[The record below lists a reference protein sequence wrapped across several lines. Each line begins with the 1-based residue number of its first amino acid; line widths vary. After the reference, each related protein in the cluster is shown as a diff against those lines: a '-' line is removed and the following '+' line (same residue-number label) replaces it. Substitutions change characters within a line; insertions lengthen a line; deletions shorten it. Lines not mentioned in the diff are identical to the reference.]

1 MAETTQTREVTPL
14 SMRADV
20 VPGSLN
26 EDARTVD
33 VVWSTGARVKR
44 YDWFDGPFYEE
55 LSMDPKHVR
64 MGRLESGRAPV
75 LLQHNS
81 YNPAAHQGVVER
93 AAIQGGKGT
102 ATLRFLKDD
111 ADADKTWN
119 KIRQG
124 VLTSVSVGYTVH
136 RVEET
141 KGTDGSLPVRKAIDW
156 EPYEISPVSM
166 PADPAAH
173 MRSDARITNPCE
185 FITRGEAPQ
194 KEKKMPDETKPPAPG
209 VDATRTQEQIDA
221 AAAATRA
228 QLAERERANT
238 IRVLAKRHNLPDEF
252 SQRLID
258 TGASVD
264 AARAAVLDELA
275 KRSDEAP
282 IQGHH
287 RITPG
292 EDQRD
297 KRLRGMGAAL
307 LARAGGSDY
316 FERAQEHKKFGKLFK
331 GIDTDG
337 GEFRSY
343 TLLDMARHLLE
354 SHQRGSTL
362 GLSKM
367 ELVKRAIEL
376 RSGGMQST
384 SDFSILFENALHKM
398 MLAAYALADDTWR
411 RFCGVD
417 VVPDFRASNRYRLG
431 SFGVADDVNESGE
444 FKSKAIPDGSKF
456 QITTGTKGNI
466 IAITRQAII
475 NDDMSALSSVS
486 TQFGRSFGL
495 TIESNVYTLLN
506 ANSGLGPTQTDT
518 NPFFHSSRANVNTTN
533 SALSVDGLDADR
545 VVMGKQKDPSSN
557 EYLNLRPEVLLV
569 PLGLEGSARVLNQSQ
584 YDPSVSGKIQIPN
597 KVVGLFRDVVGT
609 PRLTDA
615 TRRYLFAN
623 DPAAPAIKVVFL
635 EGQGE
640 APVLESEM
648 GFEVDGMRWRARL
661 DVKAQ
666 MFDPKGAVTNAGV

>member
-1 MAETTQTREVTPL
+1 MGETTQTREVTPL

-26 EDARTVD
+26 DEARTVD
-33 VVWSTGARVKR
+33 VVWTTGARVKR
-44 YDWFDGPFYEE
+44 FDWFDGPFWEE
-55 LSMDPKHVR
+55 LSTDPKHVR

-75 LLQHNS
+75 LLQHNA
-81 YNPAAHQGVVER
+81 YNPDAHQGVVER
-93 AAIQGGKGT
+93 ASIQGGQGT
-102 ATLRFLKDD
+102 ATLRFLKGDP
-111 ADADKTWN
+111 DADKTWN

-124 VLTSVSVGYTVH
+124 VLTSVSVGYSIH

-141 KGTDGSLPVRKAIDW
+141 KGTDGSLPIRRAVDW

-173 MRSDARITNPCE
+173 MRSGARTNPCE
-185 FITRGEAPQ
+185 FIITRGEAPQ
-194 KEKKMPDETKPPAPG
+194 KETKMPDETKPPAPAPA
-209 VDATRTQEQIDA
+209 VDVETEKRA
-221 AAAATRA
+221 AAAASAT
-228 QLAERERANT
+228 AERERINVV
-238 IRVLAKRHNLPDEF
+238 RGLALAHGMPEEF
-252 SQRLID
+252 TQRMVD

-264 AARAAVLDELA
+264 AVRAAVLDELA

-282 IQGHH
+282 IQGNH
-287 RITPG
+287 RITAG
-292 EDQRD
+292 EDSRD

-307 LARAGGSDY
+307 LARAGASDY
-316 FERAQEHKKFGKLFK
+316 FERASENKKFAKHFVGV
-331 GIDTDG
+331 DTDG
-337 GEFRSY
+337 GEFRSF

-354 SHQRGSTL
+354 SHQRGSSS

-367 ELVKRAIEL
+367 ELVKRAMEV
-376 RSGGMQST
+376 RSGGGFQST
-384 SDFSILFENALHKM
+384 SDFSVLFENALHKM

-518 NPFFHSSRANVNTTN
+518 NPFFHSSRANVNATG

-557 EYLNLRPEVLLV
+557 EYLNLRPAVLLV
-569 PLGLEGSARVLNQSQ
+569 PLGLEGNAKVINGSQ
-584 YDPSVSGKIQIPN
+584 YDTTTNKFQVPN
-597 KVVGLFRDVVGT
+597 KVAGLFREVVGT

-623 DPAAPAIKVVFL
+623 DPSAPAIKVVFL

-666 MFDPKGAVTNAGV
+666 MFDPKGAVTNAGA

>member
-1 MAETTQTREVTPL
+1 MAETTQTREVPPL
-14 SMRADV
+14 TMRADV
-20 VPGSLN
+20 VPESLN
-26 EDARTVD
+26 EEARTVD
-33 VVWSTGARVKR
+33 VVWTTGAMVKR
-44 YDWFDGPFYEE
+44 YDWFDGPYMEE
-55 LSMDPKHVR
+55 LSTQPKHVR
-64 MGRLESGRAPV
+64 MDRLKSGRAPV
-75 LLQHNS
+75 LLGHNS
-81 YNPAAHQGVVER
+81 YNPSAHQGVVVR
-93 AAIQGGKGT
+93 AALKGGEGT

-111 ADADKTWN
+111 PDADKTWN

-136 RVEET
+136 KVEET
-141 KGTDGSLPVRKAIDW
+141 RGTDGSLPIRKAIDW

-166 PADPAAH
+166 PADPGAVI
-173 MRSDARITNPCE
+173 RSEAPKLNTCE

-194 KEKKMPDETKPPAPG
+194 KEVMEPKDTQPPAPAPA
-209 VDATRTQEQIDA
+209 VLVNTEA
-221 AAAATRA
+221 ASEARM
-228 QLAERERANT
+228 LAERER
-238 IRVLAKRHNLPDEF
+238 VLAINTLAREHGV
-252 SQRLID
+252 S
-258 TGASVD
+258 D
-264 AARAAVLDELA
+264 AARDSFVSTGATLDAVRKAILDDKA

-282 IQGHH
+282 IQGNH
-287 RITPG
+287 RITAG
-292 EDQRD
+292 EDSRD

-307 LARAGGSDY
+307 LARAGASDY
-316 FERAQEHKKFGKLFK
+316 FERASESKKFGKLFV

-337 GEFRSY
+337 GEFRSF
-343 TLLDMARHLLE
+343 TLLDTARHLLE
-354 SHQRGSTL
+354 SNQRGSSS

-367 ELVKRAIEL
+367 ELVKRAMEV

-384 SDFSILFENALHKM
+384 SDFSVLFENALHKM

-417 VVPDFRASNRYRLG
+417 EVPDFRASNRYRLG
-431 SFGVADDVNESGE
+431 SMGVADDVNESGE
-444 FKSKAIPDGSKF
+444 FKTKAIPDGSKF

-466 IAITRQAII
+466 IAVTRQAII

-518 NPFFHSSRANVNTTN
+518 NPFFHSSRANVNATG

-557 EYLNLRPEVLLV
+557 EYLNLRPAVLLV
-569 PLGLEGSARVLNQSQ
+569 PLGLEGSARVINGSQ
-584 YDPSVSGKIQIPN
+584 FDPSVSNKFQVPN
-597 KVVGLFRDVVGT
+597 KVAGLFREVVGT
-609 PRLTDA
+609 PRLTDT

-623 DPAAPAIKVVFL
+623 DPGAPAIKVVFL

-666 MFDPKGAVTNAGV
+666 MFDPKGAVTNAGA